1 MVSGAEAKV
10 ISCRARWRSSCSGP
24 PGTPTA
30 RSPVP
35 GWSQGGPRL
44 GCPGP
49 ARPRPFPAMAARRRR
64 RIWLLK
70 SRRLSRD
77 STSRRLACKKMKT
90 KRRTRRS
97 RRFFYSQKDSKG
109 PFSSGLSFF
118 FKSPRVGG
126 LNLSLTRNNEVHC
139 SQFFYFDCFYIVCLF
154 ALWACFSVFFSKQE
168 LLLSPLELFMQQR
181 NTFETAQIFN
191 TTLFNMFRRLSWN
204 GPNFFKAS
212 SLITTWQQM
221 SSSFIQ
227 ALLSKFRT
235 EPIKLL

>member
-1 MVSGAEAKV
+1 MRRPRWYPVGRVGGLLVLGHPAPQLPGAR
-10 ISCRARWRSSCSGP
+10 CRGDRRVGRGSA
-24 PGTPTA
+24 
-30 RSPVP
+30 VP
-35 GWSQGGPRL
+35 GLRGPGL
-44 GCPGP
+44 FPP
-49 ARPRPFPAMAARRRR
+49 WPRDDDDGSDCSNRDGFLETLRVGD
-64 RIWLLK
+64 LLV
-70 SRRLSRD
+70 
-77 STSRRLACKKMKT
+77 KKMKT

-97 RRFFYSQKDSKG
+97 RRFFFSQKDSKG

-118 FKSPRVGG
+118 FKSSRVGG

-212 SLITTWQQM
+212 SLITNWQQM

-235 EPIKLL
+235 EPIELL